1 MSQEGSADR
10 RFESDIEVTVRHFE
24 KELELLKAKLLEMS
38 ALVESAVYRSV
49 QGVVEKN
56 EELAQQVLKNE
67 ARVNQLEIEIDDM
80 AISLLALQAPL
91 AADLRL
97 VTAAIKINKDLERMG
112 DLSVSIAQNGLALM
126 RAPMIHPLIDIP
138 HIAGLVQSM
147 VRKSLDAFV
156 NRDAELAR
164 SVLASDDAVDNMR
177 TASYHE
183 LISFM
188 ENNPQQIPEALRLL
202 TVVRHL
208 ERIADHATN
217 IAEDVLFLVRGIDV
231 RHHNEERTTVAQS

>member
-1 MSQEGSADR
+1 
-10 RFESDIEVTVRHFE
+10 
-24 KELELLKAKLLEMS
+24 MS

-56 EELAQQVLKNE
+56 AELAEQVLKNE
-67 ARVNQLEIEIDDM
+67 ARINQLEIEIDDM

-97 VTAAIKINKDLERMG
+97 VTAAIKINNDLERMG
-112 DLSVSIAQNGLALM
+112 DLSVSTAQSALALM
-126 RAPMIHPLIDIP
+126 KEPHIRPLIDIP
-138 HIAGLVQSM
+138 HIAGLAQGM
-147 VRKSLDAFV
+147 VRKALDSFV
-156 NRDAELAR
+156 NRDPELAR

-188 ENNPQQIPEALRLL
+188 EKNPQQISQALYLL
-202 TVVRHL
+202 SVVRNL

-217 IAEDVLFLVRGIDV
+217 IAEDVLFLVKGIDV
-231 RHHNEERTTVAQS
+231 RHHNEERTDLVQT

>member
-1 MSQEGSADR
+1 M
-10 RFESDIEVTVRHFE
+10 RHFE
-24 KELELLKAKLLEMS
+24 QELEKLKSKLLEMS

-56 EELAQQVLKNE
+56 EELAQQVLRNE
-67 ARVNQLEIEIDDM
+67 GRINQLEIEIDDM
-80 AISLLALQAPL
+80 AIGLLALQAPL

-97 VTAAIKINKDLERMG
+97 VTAAIKINNDLERMG
-112 DLSVSIAQNGLALM
+112 DLSVSIAQSALALI
-126 RAPMIHPLIDIP
+126 REPLIRPLIDIP
-138 HIAGLVQSM
+138 HIAGLAQSM

-156 NRDAELAR
+156 NRDGEMAR

-183 LISFM
+183 LMSFM
-188 ENNPQQIPEALRLL
+188 EKNPQQIPQALYLL
-202 TVVRHL
+202 SVVRNL

-217 IAEDVLFLVRGIDV
+217 IAEDVLFLVKGIDV
-231 RHHNEERTTVAQS
+231 RHHNEERAALAQ

>member
-1 MSQEGSADR
+1 M
-10 RFESDIEVTVRHFE
+10 RHFE
-24 KELELLKAKLLEMS
+24 QELEKLKAKLLEMS

-56 EELAQQVLKNE
+56 EELALQVLKNE
-67 ARVNQLEIEIDDM
+67 GRINELEIEIDEL

-97 VTAAIKINKDLERMG
+97 VTAAIKINNDLERMG
-112 DLSVSIAQNGLALM
+112 DLSVSIAQSAMALM
-126 RAPMIHPLIDIP
+126 KEPVIRPLIDIP
-138 HIAGLVQSM
+138 HIAGLAQSM
-147 VRKSLDAFV
+147 VRKALDAFV
-156 NRDAELAR
+156 NRDADLAR

-188 ENNPQQIPEALRLL
+188 ENNPRQIGQALYLL
-202 TVVRHL
+202 SVVRNL
-208 ERIADHATN
+208 ERIADHSTN
-217 IAEDVLFLVRGIDV
+217 IAEDVLFLVKGIDV
-231 RHHNEERTTVAQS
+231 RHHNEERTQAVTQQ

>member
-1 MSQEGSADR
+1 M
-10 RFESDIEVTVRHFE
+10 RHFE
-24 KELELLKAKLLEMS
+24 QELEKLKAKLLEMS

-56 EELAQQVLKNE
+56 EDLAQQVLRNE
-67 ARVNQLEIEIDDM
+67 GRINDLEIEIDEL

-97 VTAAIKINKDLERMG
+97 VTAAIKINNDLERMG
-112 DLSVSIAQNGLALM
+112 DLSVSIAQSAMALM
-126 RAPMIHPLIDIP
+126 REPVIRPLIDIP
-138 HIAGLVQSM
+138 HIAGLAQNM
-147 VRKSLDAFV
+147 VRKALDSFV
-156 NRDAELAR
+156 NRDAALAR

-188 ENNPQQIPEALRLL
+188 ETNPSQIGQALYLL
-202 TVVRHL
+202 SVVRNL

-217 IAEDVLFLVRGIDV
+217 IAEDVLFLVKGIDV
-231 RHHNEERTTVAQS
+231 RHHNEERTRQAQAQ

>member
-1 MSQEGSADR
+1 
-10 RFESDIEVTVRHFE
+10 VLRHFE
-24 KELELLKAKLLEMS
+24 QDLDKLKAKLLEMS

-67 ARVNQLEIEIDDM
+67 ARINQLEIEVDDM
-80 AISLLALQAPL
+80 AISLLALQHPL
-91 AADLRL
+91 AQDLRL
-97 VTAAIKINKDLERMG
+97 VTAAIKINNDLERMG
-112 DLSVSIAQNGLALM
+112 DLSVSIAQSAIALI
-126 RAPMIHPLIDIP
+126 REPVIRPLIDIP
-138 HIAGLVQSM
+138 HIAGLAQSM
-147 VRKSLDAFV
+147 VRKALDAFV

-188 ENNPQQIPEALRLL
+188 EKNPAHIPQALNLL
-202 TVVRHL
+202 TVVRNL
-208 ERIADHATN
+208 ERIADHSTN
-217 IAEDVLFLVRGIDV
+217 IAEDVLFLVKGIDV
-231 RHHNEERTTVAQS
+231 RHHNEERTAVTQS